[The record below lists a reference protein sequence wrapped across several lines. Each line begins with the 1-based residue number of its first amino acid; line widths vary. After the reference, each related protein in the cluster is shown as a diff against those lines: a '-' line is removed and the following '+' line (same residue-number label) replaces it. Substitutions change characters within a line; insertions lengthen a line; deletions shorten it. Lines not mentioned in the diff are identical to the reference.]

1 MENIIRNSKTI
12 TRLELERL
20 YSIYADNFPDDK
32 QEMNHWIDEIIT
44 EPDVLYSMFYD
55 NDKLAGYIIIYLRE
69 TENYIREF
77 EIAKEYQNNGTT
89 FKDMIK
95 ETIHYTNTDNMFTGI
110 ILPNNEEAKGVFRRI
125 GAIAVDGKYSVP
137 ADRLIKL
144 LDKSSREDFAKQKPN
159 VERARQIID
168 KRFNKK

>member
-20 YSIYADNFPDDK
+20 YSIYADNFPDNK
-32 QEMNHWIDEIIT
+32 QEMNPWIDEIIT
-44 EPDVLYSMFYD
+44 EPDILYSMFYD

-95 ETIHYTNTDNMFTGI
+95 ETIHYTNTD
-110 ILPNNEEAKGVFRRI
+110 